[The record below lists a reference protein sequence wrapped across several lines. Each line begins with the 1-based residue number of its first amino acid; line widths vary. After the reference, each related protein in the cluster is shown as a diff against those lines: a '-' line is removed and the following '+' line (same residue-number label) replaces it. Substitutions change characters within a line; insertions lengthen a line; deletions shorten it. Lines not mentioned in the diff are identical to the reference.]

1 MLRHLLM
8 AAAACAVIA
17 APGLAAARDD
27 LAPTGRWTATRHG
40 TAAATPPMGWNAWN
54 AFRTEVDGEKVMGSA
69 QALLDTGLAQRGY
82 VYVNLDDGW
91 WLKRRPSDGRLEI
104 RTAIFPSATAPAGQD
119 TSFKPLV
126 DRLHGMGLK
135 AGIYTD
141 IGRNACSQ
149 AWDLK
154 SPNLP
159 EGTAQEREV
168 GLEGHVDQ
176 DIRLFFAEWGFD
188 YLKVDACGIA
198 DFPPGAALVAKQG
211 YRGREPLIIRP
222 TPAQDHS
229 DAMRGLYAEV
239 GQAIAKY
246 AADGDY
252 VYSICTW
259 GRGDVRAWGDAVGNA
274 WRTSPDI
281 NAHWSAMLRSFD
293 SVATRPL
300 YARPGAWNDPDMLH
314 IGAGDFD
321 ENHLT
326 EARSHFALWA
336 MVNAPLLIGYDLRH
350 APKALLDIFGNA
362 ALIAVNQDPLGDQA
376 VLVAHE
382 GEVQVLLKTLSGGRK
397 AVALF
402 NRSAQSAK
410 VTLTNDQLKM
420 APNAPVALRDLWTGA
435 EAPGFT
441 GSATFELAPRETRVF
456 EAKGAPLVRDG
467 VLLSEIPARIHV
479 AHESGWP
486 PPADGFDNP
495 VGPAGHTGGA
505 QADYSPY
512 RTRLQVA
519 GKPFAHGL
527 GVLANSRLEVRAA
540 KEFKRFTASV
550 GVDDASK
557 ASKAKVRL
565 AVYGDGRLLT
575 RTQPLKLGVR
585 PVDLDLPIDGVEVVE
600 LVAVSD
606 DKTAPPA
613 VVWGGARMT
622 R

>member
-8 AAAACAVIA
+8 AATACALVA
-17 APGLAAARDD
+17 APSLAAAGDD
-27 LAPTGRWTATRHG
+27 LAPSGRWTAPRQG
-40 TAAATPPMGWNAWN
+40 AAATPPMGWNAWN
-54 AFRTEVDGEKVMGSA
+54 AFRTEVDEDKVMGSA

-91 WLKRRPSDGRLEI
+91 WLKRRQTDGRLEI
-104 RTAIFPSATAPAGQD
+104 RTAIFPSAAAQAGQD
-119 TSFKPLV
+119 SSFRPLV

-159 EGTAQEREV
+159 EGTTQEREV

-198 DFPPGAALVAKQG
+198 DFPPGAAVVAKQG

-229 DAMRGLYAEV
+229 DEMRGLYAEV
-239 GQAIAKY
+239 GRAIAKY
-246 AADGDY
+246 AHDGDH

-259 GRGDVRAWGDAVGNA
+259 GRGDVRAWGDKVGNA

-350 APKALLDIFGNA
+350 APKALLEIFGNA
-362 ALIAVNQDPLGDQA
+362 ELIALNQDPLGDQA
-376 VLVAHE
+376 VLVHHE
-382 GEVQVLLKTLSGGRK
+382 GQVQVLLKTLSGGRK

-402 NRSAQSAK
+402 NRGAQPARAK
-410 VTLTNDQLKM
+410 LTNEQLKI
-420 APNAPVALRDLWTGA
+420 APRTPVALRDLWTGA
-435 EAPGFT
+435 DAPSFT
-441 GSATFELAPRETRVF
+441 DATTFDLAPHETRVF
-456 EAKGAPLVRDG
+456 EAKGEALVREG
-467 VLLSEIPARIHV
+467 VLLSEIPARVYV

-486 PPADGFDNP
+486 PPVDGFDNP

-512 RTRLQVA
+512 RTPLRVA

-527 GVLANSRLEVRAA
+527 GVLANSRLEVRAS
-540 KEFKRFTASV
+540 KDFKRFAASV

-557 ASKAKVRL
+557 GSKATVRL
-565 AVYGDGRLLT
+565 AVYGDGRLLA
-575 RTQPLKLGVR
+575 RTKPLKIGAR
-585 PVDLDLPIDGVEVVE
+585 PVAVDVPVAGVDVVE
-600 LVAVSD
+600 LVATSD
-606 DKTAPPA
+606 DKVAPPA
-613 VVWGGARMT
+613 IVWGDARMT